1 MAKLATKYVCRE
13 CGTWHGKWN
22 GKCEG
27 CGGWNSLVEEIVD
40 AKNSLKKNPTAAL
53 ELVSLEGVTSLPA
66 RLVSGMEEFDR
77 VCGGGL
83 VPGSVIL
90 VGGDPGIGKSTLLLQ
105 VASKLSHKAPCLY
118 VSGEEGVDQIR
129 LRAHRMQLDKAPV
142 LLAATSSVSDIISTT
157 AAAQD
162 VQFLVIDS
170 IQTMAT
176 HSLESAP
183 GSVAQVRASAFELIQ
198 CAKEKNIIIVLV
210 GHVTKEGA
218 LAGPKVRE
226 HMVDTVLY
234 FEGEKHYPY
243 RILRAIKNRFGPTDE
258 IGIFNMVETGL
269 EEVSNPSKLFLGDH
283 RDASIGMAI
292 YAGLEGSRPLLA
304 EIQTLVAPS
313 YLPSPRRTA
322 VGIEP
327 SRLSM
332 ILAVLEARV
341 NISFGTK
348 DVYVNVAG
356 GLKITETACDLA
368 VAAALI
374 SSHLKK
380 PLPQDSVFFGEVGLG
395 GEVRRV
401 QQANLRLKEA
411 EKLGFARAYFG
422 LDKVASPLQRIS
434 LNHLSDLLKEL
445 R

>member
-218 LAGPKVRE
+218 LAGPKVLE